1 MLFHCCQ
8 AEQVPASVERKDRKK
23 GRGCRGFSQLTTH
36 SAAFECR
43 ALASEECEE
52 GTEAERG
59 ESRGERQRGGR
70 RRHLAIYAE
79 RDAERRLSM
88 GRTV

>member
-1 MLFHCCQ
+1 M
-8 AEQVPASVERKDRKK
+8 ERKDGKK
-23 GRGCRGFSQLTTH
+23 GRGCRGFSQLTTR

-52 GTEAERG
+52 DTEAERG
-59 ESRGERQRGGR
+59 ESRGGQQRGGR
-70 RRHLAIYAE
+70 RRLLTIYAE